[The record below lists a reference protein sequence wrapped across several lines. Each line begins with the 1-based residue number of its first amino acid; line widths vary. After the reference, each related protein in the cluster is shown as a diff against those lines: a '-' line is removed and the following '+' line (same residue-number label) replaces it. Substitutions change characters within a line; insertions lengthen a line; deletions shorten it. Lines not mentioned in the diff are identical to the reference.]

1 MPVSFQ
7 EILTAFEFAGFTG
20 LGEHLAILCRR
31 TGKIYLHSDFSD
43 FDELND
49 ELPDDVEDEE
59 KYLTIPNKRELG
71 LGKPLA
77 LEFARNFLPDDLD
90 EVRYMFSRKKA
101 YSKFRALLIRRSA
114 LKEWYEFELKATEQA
129 LREWCEV
136 NSIKVAD

>member
-7 EILTAFEFAGFTG
+7 EILTAFEFVGFTG

-31 TGKIYLHSDFSD
+31 TGKIYLHSEFSD

-49 ELPDDVEDEE
+49 ELPDDVEDDE

-77 LEFARNFLPDDLD
+77 LEFARKFLPGDFD
-90 EVRYMFSRKKA
+90 EVRYIFGKRKA
-101 YSKFRALLIRRSA
+101 YSKFRALLIR
-114 LKEWYEFELKATEQA
+114 
-129 LREWCEV
+129 
-136 NSIKVAD
+136 